1 MGYKKDPRYNASGC
15 RDDTAYQALKNIER
29 EQNRADTERIK
40 KLLAT
45 VFYICDLAGFS
56 IDGRIALRDKKT
68 GKVWR

>member
-29 EQNRADTERIK
+29 EQDRADTERIK

-45 VFYICDLAGFS
+45 IFYICDLAGFLVE
-56 IDGRIALRDKKT
+56 GRISLRDKKT
-68 GKVWR
+68 GKIWR